1 MKIYLMSIFIVNVI
15 VAIQAYRVLR
25 RKRKWLGEHYAVTIS
40 IVSSGVFSLTLSM
53 LLRFF
58 LFDGRTTD
66 TIICVLIGVVIGVVF
81 GTIASF
87 QAVPGSIFNGIMG
100 SLAGTMVGVMV
111 SSPSL
116 CGFSNDL
123 FFLLVPNIIKLSLF
137 GTCVMFFALWVVVHS
152 LSDR

>member
-1 MKIYLMSIFIVNVI
+1 MKVYLMSLFIVNVI
-15 VAIQAYRVLR
+15 VVIQTYRVLR
-25 RKRKWLGEHYAVTIS
+25 RKRKWLGEHYAMMSS

-58 LFDGRTTD
+58 LSSGRTSD
-66 TIICVLIGVVIGVVF
+66 TIICVLIGAVVGIVF

-87 QAVPGSIFNGIMG
+87 QAVPSSMFHGIMG

-116 CGFSNDL
+116 CGLSNDL

-137 GTCVMFFALWVVVHS
+137 GTCVMFFTLWVVVHS
-152 LSDR
+152 LNEI